1 MWREYQFAVSGVGGK
16 TETGNKGNQMTTV
29 KLEYDGK
36 TVELPV
42 LEATTGERAIDISEL
57 RAKTGL
63 TTLDAGFGNTAS
75 CISTI
80 TYVNG
85 EKGVLRYRGIPIET
99 VAEKMTFIETAWLLI
114 YGRLPT
120 QSELR
125 AFSVRLTNNE
135 LLHEGLLHHFDA
147 FPPNGQP
154 MSILSAVVNS
164 LICYSP
170 EIMDTANE
178 EAMRNAVA
186 AIISKVR
193 TIAAFSYRKAMGLP
207 FIYPDPVRSYCDNF
221 LHMMFSLPNRPHQP
235 TPEAVKAL
243 NLFLMLH
250 ADHEQN
256 CSTSTVRIV
265 GSAETNLFSSVS
277 AGICA
282 LWGKLH
288 GGANVAVAEMLRH
301 LVDDGESTADF
312 IERVKRKEVRL
323 MGFGHRVY
331 KTFDPRA
338 KVLKRAVFDLLNAEK
353 VRDPLIDKALELE
366 QAALADDYFK
376 ERNLYPNVDFYSG
389 MILRALKIPLNMY
402 TVMFAI
408 GRIPGWIAH
417 WVEGNQ
423 GVRRLA
429 RPRQLYQGEVETPF
443 VPLDLR
449 NGL

>member
-1 MWREYQFAVSGVGGK
+1 MTEK
-16 TETGNKGNQMTTV
+16 TV
-29 KLEYDGK
+29 RLEYGGG

-42 LEATTGERAIDISEL
+42 LCSATGEMCVDITEL

-63 TTLDAGFGNTAS
+63 TTFDPGLGNTAS
-75 CISTI
+75 CASKI

-85 EKGVLRYRGIPIET
+85 ERGILRYRGIPIET
-99 VAEKMTFIETAWLLI
+99 VAEKMTFVETAWLLI

-120 QSELR
+120 KAEMK
-125 AFSVRLTNNE
+125 AFSARLTNNE

-170 EIMDTANE
+170 EIMETADE

-207 FIYPDPVRSYCDNF
+207 FVYPDPARSYCDNF
-221 LHMMFSLPNRPHQP
+221 LHMMFSIPHKPHQP
-235 TPEAVKAL
+235 TSEAVRAL
-243 NLFLMLH
+243 NLFLTLH

-265 GSAETNLFSSVS
+265 GSAETNLFSSVAS
-277 AGICA
+277 GICA

-288 GGANVAVAEMLRH
+288 GGANVAVFEMLSR
-301 LVDDGESTADF
+301 LAKGDESVEDF
-312 IERVKRKEVRL
+312 VERVKQKRTRL

-338 KVLKRAVFDLLNAEK
+338 KILKKAVFDLIGSERIEN
-353 VRDPLIDKALELE
+353 DPLIDIALKLE
-366 QAALADDYFK
+366 NAALNDDYFK
-376 ERNLYPNVDFYSG
+376 ERHLYPNVDFYSG
-389 MILRALKIPLNMY
+389 MILRALRIPLNMY

-417 WVEGNQ
+417 WREGNE
-423 GVRRLA
+423 GAPRLT
-429 RPRQLYQGEVETPF
+429 RPRQLYTGAVETPF
-443 VPLDLR
+443 VPIELR
-449 NGL
+449 PDEEM

>member
-1 MWREYQFAVSGVGGK
+1 MTEK
-16 TETGNKGNQMTTV
+16 TV
-29 KLEYDGK
+29 RLEYGGG

-42 LEATTGERAIDISEL
+42 LCSATGEMCVDITEL

-63 TTLDAGFGNTAS
+63 TTFDPGLGNTAS
-75 CISTI
+75 CASKI

-85 EKGVLRYRGIPIET
+85 ERGILRYRGIPIET
-99 VAEKMTFIETAWLLI
+99 VAEKMTFVETAWLLI

-120 QSELR
+120 KAEMK
-125 AFSVRLTNNE
+125 AFSARLTNNE

-170 EIMDTANE
+170 EIMETADE

-207 FIYPDPVRSYCDNF
+207 FVYPDPARSYCDNF
-221 LHMMFSLPNRPHQP
+221 LHMMFSIPHKPHQP
-235 TPEAVKAL
+235 TPEAVRAL
-243 NLFLMLH
+243 NLFLTLH

-265 GSAETNLFSSVS
+265 GSAETNLFSSVAS
-277 AGICA
+277 GICA

-288 GGANVAVAEMLRH
+288 GGANVAVFEMLSR
-301 LVDDGESTADF
+301 LAKGDESVEDF
-312 IERVKRKEVRL
+312 VERVKQKRTRL

-338 KVLKRAVFDLLNAEK
+338 KILKKAVFDLIGSERIEN
-353 VRDPLIDKALELE
+353 DPLIDIALKLE
-366 QAALADDYFK
+366 NAALNDDYFK
-376 ERNLYPNVDFYSG
+376 ERHLYPNVDFYSG
-389 MILRALKIPLNMY
+389 MILRALRIPLNMY

-417 WVEGNQ
+417 WREGNE
-423 GVRRLA
+423 GAPRLT
-429 RPRQLYQGEVETPF
+429 RPRQLYTGAVETPF
-443 VPLDLR
+443 VPIELR
-449 NGL
+449 PDEEM

>member
-1 MWREYQFAVSGVGGK
+1 MTSVRLEYGGK
-16 TETGNKGNQMTTV
+16 TV
-29 KLEYDGK
+29 D
-36 TVELPV
+36 LPV
-42 LEATTGERAIDISEL
+42 LRSTTGEECIDITEL

-63 TTLDAGFGNTAS
+63 TTFDPGFGNTAACAS
-75 CISTI
+75 KI

-85 EKGVLRYRGIPIET
+85 EKGILRYRGIPIET
-99 VAEKMTFIETAWLLI
+99 VAEKMTFVETAWLLI

-120 QSELR
+120 MAEMK
-125 AFSVRLTNNE
+125 AFSTPLTNNE

-170 EIMDTANE
+170 EIMDTTDE

-207 FIYPDPVRSYCDNF
+207 FVYPDPARSYCENF
-221 LHMMFSLPNRPHQP
+221 LHMMFSIPHRPHQP

-265 GSAETNLFSSVS
+265 GSAETNLFSSVAS
-277 AGICA
+277 GVCA

-288 GGANVAVAEMLRH
+288 GGANVAVFEMLSR
-301 LVDDGESTADF
+301 LANGDESVESF
-312 IERVKRKEVRL
+312 VERVKNKQARL

-338 KVLKRAVFDLLNAEK
+338 KILKKAVFDLLETERAD
-353 VRDPLIDKALELE
+353 DPLINIALKLE
-366 QAALADDYFK
+366 ETALNDDYFK
-376 ERNLYPNVDFYSG
+376 ERHLYPNVDFYSG
-389 MILRALKIPLNMY
+389 MILRALRIPLNMY

-408 GRIPGWIAH
+408 GRVPGWIAH
-417 WVEGNQ
+417 WREGNE
-423 GVRRLA
+423 GARRLV
-429 RPRQLYQGEVETPF
+429 RPRQLYQGAVETPF
-443 VPLDLR
+443 LPLDLR
-449 NGL
+449 QDEEWDNEK

>member
-1 MWREYQFAVSGVGGK
+1 MTEK
-16 TETGNKGNQMTTV
+16 TV
-29 KLEYDGK
+29 RLEYGGG

-42 LEATTGERAIDISEL
+42 LCSATGEMCVDITEL

-63 TTLDAGFGNTAS
+63 TTFDPGLGNTAS
-75 CISTI
+75 CASKI

-85 EKGVLRYRGIPIET
+85 ERGILRYRGIPIET
-99 VAEKMTFIETAWLLI
+99 VAEKMTFVETAWLLI

-120 QSELR
+120 KAEMK
-125 AFSVRLTNNE
+125 AFSARLTNNE

-170 EIMDTANE
+170 EIMETADE

-207 FIYPDPVRSYCDNF
+207 FVYPDPAPSYCDNF
-221 LHMMFSLPNRPHQP
+221 LHMMFSIPHKPHQP
-235 TPEAVKAL
+235 TPEAVRAL
-243 NLFLMLH
+243 NLFLTLH

-265 GSAETNLFSSVS
+265 GSAETNLFSSVAS
-277 AGICA
+277 GICA

-288 GGANVAVAEMLRH
+288 GGANVAVFEMLSR
-301 LVDDGESTADF
+301 LAKGDESVEDF
-312 IERVKRKEVRL
+312 VERVKQKRTRL

-338 KVLKRAVFDLLNAEK
+338 KILKKAVFDLIGSERIEN
-353 VRDPLIDKALELE
+353 DPLIDIALKLE
-366 QAALADDYFK
+366 NAALNDDYFK
-376 ERNLYPNVDFYSG
+376 ERHLYPNVDFYSG
-389 MILRALKIPLNMY
+389 MILRALRIPLNMY

-417 WVEGNQ
+417 WREGNE
-423 GVRRLA
+423 GAPRLT
-429 RPRQLYQGEVETPF
+429 RPRQLYTGAVETPF
-443 VPLDLR
+443 VPIELR
-449 NGL
+449 PDEEM

>member
-1 MWREYQFAVSGVGGK
+1 
-16 TETGNKGNQMTTV
+16 MTTV

-338 KVLKRAVFDLLNAEK
+338 KVLNRAVFDLLNAEK

>member
-1 MWREYQFAVSGVGGK
+1 MTSVRLEYGGK
-16 TETGNKGNQMTTV
+16 TV
-29 KLEYDGK
+29 D
-36 TVELPV
+36 LPV
-42 LEATTGERAIDISEL
+42 LRSTTGEECIDITEL

-63 TTLDAGFGNTAS
+63 TTFDPGFGNTAACAS
-75 CISTI
+75 KI

-85 EKGVLRYRGIPIET
+85 EKGILRYRGIPIET
-99 VAEKMTFIETAWLLI
+99 VAEKMTFVETAWLLI

-120 QSELR
+120 MAEMK
-125 AFSVRLTNNE
+125 AFSTRLTNNE

-170 EIMDTANE
+170 EIMDTTDE

-207 FIYPDPVRSYCDNF
+207 FVYPDPARSYCENF
-221 LHMMFSLPNRPHQP
+221 LHMMFSIPHRPHQP

-265 GSAETNLFSSVS
+265 GSAETNLFSSVAS
-277 AGICA
+277 GVCA

-288 GGANVAVAEMLRH
+288 GGANVAVFEMLSR
-301 LVDDGESTADF
+301 LANGDESVESF
-312 IERVKRKEVRL
+312 VERVKNKQARL

-338 KVLKRAVFDLLNAEK
+338 KILKKAVFDLLETERAD
-353 VRDPLIDKALELE
+353 DPLINIALKLE
-366 QAALADDYFK
+366 ETALNDDYFK
-376 ERNLYPNVDFYSG
+376 ERHLYPNVDFYSG
-389 MILRALKIPLNMY
+389 MILRALRIPLNMY

-408 GRIPGWIAH
+408 GRVPGWIAH
-417 WVEGNQ
+417 WREGNE
-423 GVRRLA
+423 GARRLV
-429 RPRQLYQGEVETPF
+429 RPRQLYQGAVETPF
-443 VPLDLR
+443 LPLDLR
-449 NGL
+449 QDEEWDNEK

>member
-1 MWREYQFAVSGVGGK
+1 MTEK
-16 TETGNKGNQMTTV
+16 TV
-29 KLEYDGK
+29 RLEYGGG

-42 LEATTGERAIDISEL
+42 LCSATGEMCVDITEL

-63 TTLDAGFGNTAS
+63 TTFDPGLGNTAS
-75 CISTI
+75 CASKI

-85 EKGVLRYRGIPIET
+85 ERGILRYRGIPIET
-99 VAEKMTFIETAWLLI
+99 VAEKMTFVETAWLLI

-120 QSELR
+120 KAEMK
-125 AFSVRLTNNE
+125 AFSARLTNNE

-170 EIMDTANE
+170 EIMETADE

-207 FIYPDPVRSYCDNF
+207 FVYPDPARSYCDNF
-221 LHMMFSLPNRPHQP
+221 LHMMFSIPHKPHQP
-235 TPEAVKAL
+235 TPEAVRAL
-243 NLFLMLH
+243 NLFLTLH

-265 GSAETNLFSSVS
+265 GSAETNLFSSVAS
-277 AGICA
+277 GICA

-288 GGANVAVAEMLRH
+288 GGANVAVFEMLSR
-301 LVDDGESTADF
+301 LAKGDESVEDF
-312 IERVKRKEVRL
+312 IERVKQKRTRL

-338 KVLKRAVFDLLNAEK
+338 KILKKAVFDLIGSERIEN
-353 VRDPLIDKALELE
+353 DPLIDIALKLE
-366 QAALADDYFK
+366 NAALNDDYFK
-376 ERNLYPNVDFYSG
+376 ERHLYPNVDFYSG
-389 MILRALKIPLNMY
+389 MILRALRIPLNMY

-417 WVEGNQ
+417 WREGNE
-423 GVRRLA
+423 GAPRLT
-429 RPRQLYQGEVETPF
+429 RPRQLYTGAVETPF
-443 VPLDLR
+443 VPIELR
-449 NGL
+449 PDEEM

>member
-1 MWREYQFAVSGVGGK
+1 MTSVRLEYGGK
-16 TETGNKGNQMTTV
+16 TV
-29 KLEYDGK
+29 D
-36 TVELPV
+36 LPV
-42 LEATTGERAIDISEL
+42 LRSTTGEECIDITEL

-63 TTLDAGFGNTAS
+63 TTFDPGFGNTAACAS
-75 CISTI
+75 KI

-99 VAEKMTFIETAWLLI
+99 VAEKMTFVETAWLLI

-120 QSELR
+120 MAEMK
-125 AFSVRLTNNE
+125 AFSTRLTNNE

-170 EIMDTANE
+170 EIMDTTDE

-207 FIYPDPVRSYCDNF
+207 FVYPDPARSYCENF
-221 LHMMFSLPNRPHQP
+221 LHMMFSIPHRPHQP

-265 GSAETNLFSSVS
+265 GSAETNLFSSVAS
-277 AGICA
+277 GVCA

-288 GGANVAVAEMLRH
+288 GGANVAVFEMLSR
-301 LVDDGESTADF
+301 LANGDESVESF
-312 IERVKRKEVRL
+312 VERVKNKQARL

-338 KVLKRAVFDLLNAEK
+338 RILKKAVFDLLETERAD
-353 VRDPLIDKALELE
+353 DPLINIALKLE
-366 QAALADDYFK
+366 ETALNDDYFK
-376 ERNLYPNVDFYSG
+376 ERHLYPNVDFYSG
-389 MILRALKIPLNMY
+389 MILRALRIPLNMY

-408 GRIPGWIAH
+408 GRVPGWIAH
-417 WVEGNQ
+417 WREGNE
-423 GVRRLA
+423 GARRLV
-429 RPRQLYQGEVETPF
+429 RPRQLYQGAVETPF
-443 VPLDLR
+443 LPLDLR
-449 NGL
+449 QDEEWDNEK

>member
-1 MWREYQFAVSGVGGK
+1 
-16 TETGNKGNQMTTV
+16 MTTV

-353 VRDPLIDKALELE
+353 VNDPLIDKALELE

>member
-1 MWREYQFAVSGVGGK
+1 
-16 TETGNKGNQMTTV
+16 MTTV

-135 LLHEGLLHHFDA
+135 LLHEGLLHHFVA

>member
-1 MWREYQFAVSGVGGK
+1 
-16 TETGNKGNQMTTV
+16 MTTV

-408 GRIPGWIAH
+408 GRIPGWIAN

>member
-1 MWREYQFAVSGVGGK
+1 MTEK
-16 TETGNKGNQMTTV
+16 TV
-29 KLEYDGK
+29 RLEYGGG

-42 LEATTGERAIDISEL
+42 LCSATGEMCVDITEL

-63 TTLDAGFGNTAS
+63 TTFDPGLGNTAS
-75 CISTI
+75 CASKI

-85 EKGVLRYRGIPIET
+85 ERGILRYRGIPIET
-99 VAEKMTFIETAWLLI
+99 VAEKMTFVETAWLLI

-120 QSELR
+120 KAEMK
-125 AFSVRLTNNE
+125 AFSARLTNNE

-170 EIMDTANE
+170 EIMETADE

-207 FIYPDPVRSYCDNF
+207 FVYPDPARSYCDNF
-221 LHMMFSLPNRPHQP
+221 LHMMFSIPHKPHQP
-235 TPEAVKAL
+235 TPEAVRAL
-243 NLFLMLH
+243 NLFLTLH

-265 GSAETNLFSSVS
+265 GSAETNLFSSVAS
-277 AGICA
+277 GICA

-288 GGANVAVAEMLRH
+288 GGANVAVFEMLSR
-301 LVDDGESTADF
+301 LAKGDESVEDF
-312 IERVKRKEVRL
+312 VERVKQKRTRL

-338 KVLKRAVFDLLNAEK
+338 KILKKAVFDLIGSERIEN
-353 VRDPLIDKALELE
+353 DPLIDIALKLE
-366 QAALADDYFK
+366 NAALNDDYFK
-376 ERNLYPNVDFYSG
+376 ERHLYPNVDFYSG
-389 MILRALKIPLNMY
+389 MILRALRIPLNMY

-417 WVEGNQ
+417 WREGNE
-423 GVRRLA
+423 GVPRLT
-429 RPRQLYQGEVETPF
+429 RPRQLYTGAVETPF
-443 VPLDLR
+443 VPIELR
-449 NGL
+449 PDEEM

>member
-1 MWREYQFAVSGVGGK
+1 MTSVRLEYGGK
-16 TETGNKGNQMTTV
+16 TV
-29 KLEYDGK
+29 D
-36 TVELPV
+36 LPV
-42 LEATTGERAIDISEL
+42 LRSTTGEECIDITEL

-63 TTLDAGFGNTAS
+63 TTFDPGFGNTAACAS
-75 CISTI
+75 KI

-85 EKGVLRYRGIPIET
+85 EKGILRYRGIPIET
-99 VAEKMTFIETAWLLI
+99 VAEKMTFVETAWLLI

-120 QSELR
+120 MAEMK
-125 AFSVRLTNNE
+125 AFSTRLTNNE

-170 EIMDTANE
+170 EIMDTTDE

-207 FIYPDPVRSYCDNF
+207 FVYPDPARSYCENF
-221 LHMMFSLPNRPHQP
+221 LHMMFSIPHRPHQP

-265 GSAETNLFSSVS
+265 GSAETNLFSSVAS
-277 AGICA
+277 GVCA

-288 GGANVAVAEMLRH
+288 GGANVAVFEMLSR
-301 LVDDGESTADF
+301 LAKGDESVESF
-312 IERVKRKEVRL
+312 VERVKKKQARL

-338 KVLKRAVFDLLNAEK
+338 RILKKAVFDLLETERAD
-353 VRDPLIDKALELE
+353 DPLINIALQLE
-366 QAALADDYFK
+366 ETALNDDYFK
-376 ERNLYPNVDFYSG
+376 ERHLYPNVDFYSG
-389 MILRALKIPLNMY
+389 MILRALRIPLNMY

-408 GRIPGWIAH
+408 GRVPGWIAH
-417 WVEGNQ
+417 WREGNE
-423 GVRRLA
+423 GARRLV
-429 RPRQLYQGEVETPF
+429 RPRQLYQGAVETSF
-443 VPLDLR
+443 LPLELR
-449 NGL
+449 QDEE

>member
-1 MWREYQFAVSGVGGK
+1 MTEK
-16 TETGNKGNQMTTV
+16 TV
-29 KLEYDGK
+29 RLEYGGG

-42 LEATTGERAIDISEL
+42 LCSATGEMCVDITEL

-63 TTLDAGFGNTAS
+63 TTFDPGLGNTAS
-75 CISTI
+75 CASKI

-85 EKGVLRYRGIPIET
+85 ERGILRYRGIPIET
-99 VAEKMTFIETAWLLI
+99 VAEKMTFVETAWLLI

-120 QSELR
+120 KAEMK
-125 AFSVRLTNNE
+125 AFSARLTNNE

-170 EIMDTANE
+170 EIMETADE

-207 FIYPDPVRSYCDNF
+207 FVYPDPARSYCNNF
-221 LHMMFSLPNRPHQP
+221 LHMMFSIPHKPHQP
-235 TPEAVKAL
+235 TPEAVRAL
-243 NLFLMLH
+243 NLFLTLH

-265 GSAETNLFSSVS
+265 GSAETNLFSSVAS
-277 AGICA
+277 GICA

-288 GGANVAVAEMLRH
+288 GGANVAVFEMLSR
-301 LVDDGESTADF
+301 LAKGDESVEDF
-312 IERVKRKEVRL
+312 VERVKQKRTRL

-338 KVLKRAVFDLLNAEK
+338 KILKKAVFDLIGSERIEN
-353 VRDPLIDKALELE
+353 DPLIDIALKLE
-366 QAALADDYFK
+366 NAALNDDYFK
-376 ERNLYPNVDFYSG
+376 ERHLYPNVDFYSG
-389 MILRALKIPLNMY
+389 MILRALRIPLNMY

-417 WVEGNQ
+417 WREGNE
-423 GVRRLA
+423 GAPRLT
-429 RPRQLYQGEVETPF
+429 RPRQLYTGAVETPF
-443 VPLDLR
+443 VPIELR
-449 NGL
+449 PDEEM

>member
-1 MWREYQFAVSGVGGK
+1 
-16 TETGNKGNQMTTV
+16 MTQKTV
-29 KLEYDGK
+29 KLQYDGK
-36 TVELPV
+36 EFELP
-42 LEATTGERAIDISEL
+42 LLYSTTGESCIDISKL
-57 RAKTGL
+57 RAETGL
-63 TTLDAGFGNTAS
+63 TTLDPGFGNTAS
-75 CISTI
+75 CISKI

-85 EKGVLRYRGIPIET
+85 EKGILRYRGIPIET
-99 VAEKMTFIETAWLLI
+99 VAEKMTFVETAWLLI

-120 QSELR
+120 MSEMKK
-125 AFSVRLTNNE
+125 FSARLTNNE
-135 LLHEGLLHHFDA
+135 LLHEGLLHHFEA

-170 EIMDTANE
+170 EIMDTTDE

-207 FIYPDPVRSYCDNF
+207 FVYPDPARSYCENF
-221 LHMMFSLPNRPHQP
+221 LHMMFSIPNRSHQP
-235 TPEAVKAL
+235 TQEAVKAL

-265 GSAETNLFSSVS
+265 GSADTNLFSSVAS
-277 AGICA
+277 GICA

-288 GGANVAVAEMLRH
+288 GGANVAVFEMLSR
-301 LVDDGESTADF
+301 LAKGDETVDEF
-312 IERVKRKEVRL
+312 VERVKQKQVRL

-338 KVLKRAVFDLLNAEK
+338 KILKKAVFDLLETE
-353 VRDPLIDKALELE
+353 RIDDPLIDIALKLEEKALK
-366 QAALADDYFK
+366 DDYFK

-389 MILRALKIPLNMY
+389 MILRALRIPLNMY

-408 GRIPGWIAH
+408 GRMPGWIAH
-417 WVEGNQ
+417 WCENNEGQ
-423 GVRRLA
+423 RRLS
-429 RPRQLYQGEVETPF
+429 RPRQLYLGSVDTPF
-443 VPLDLR
+443 VPLELR
-449 NGL
+449 HDEEGF

>member
-1 MWREYQFAVSGVGGK
+1 MTEK
-16 TETGNKGNQMTTV
+16 TV
-29 KLEYDGK
+29 RLEYGGG

-42 LEATTGERAIDISEL
+42 LCSATGEMCVDITEL

-63 TTLDAGFGNTAS
+63 TTFDPGLGNTAS
-75 CISTI
+75 CASKI

-85 EKGVLRYRGIPIET
+85 ERGILRYRGIPIET
-99 VAEKMTFIETAWLLI
+99 VAEKMTFVETAWLLI

-120 QSELR
+120 KAEMK
-125 AFSVRLTNNE
+125 AFSARLTNNE

-170 EIMDTANE
+170 EIMETADE
-178 EAMRNAVA
+178 EAMRNAAA

-207 FIYPDPVRSYCDNF
+207 FVYPDPARSYCDNF
-221 LHMMFSLPNRPHQP
+221 LHMMFSIPHKPHQP
-235 TPEAVKAL
+235 TPEAVRAL
-243 NLFLMLH
+243 NLFLTLH

-265 GSAETNLFSSVS
+265 GSAETNLFSSVAS
-277 AGICA
+277 GICA

-288 GGANVAVAEMLRH
+288 GGANVAVFEMLSR
-301 LVDDGESTADF
+301 LAKGDESVEDF
-312 IERVKRKEVRL
+312 VERVKQKRTRL

-338 KVLKRAVFDLLNAEK
+338 KILKKAVFDLIGSERIEN
-353 VRDPLIDKALELE
+353 DPLIDIALKLE
-366 QAALADDYFK
+366 NAALNDDYFK
-376 ERNLYPNVDFYSG
+376 ERHLYPNVDFYSG
-389 MILRALKIPLNMY
+389 MILRALRIPLNMY

-417 WVEGNQ
+417 WREGNE
-423 GVRRLA
+423 GAPRLT
-429 RPRQLYQGEVETPF
+429 RPRQLYTGAVETPF
-443 VPLDLR
+443 VPIELR
-449 NGL
+449 PDEEM

>member
-1 MWREYQFAVSGVGGK
+1 MTSVRLEYGGK
-16 TETGNKGNQMTTV
+16 TV
-29 KLEYDGK
+29 D
-36 TVELPV
+36 LPV
-42 LEATTGERAIDISEL
+42 LRSTTGEECIDITEL

-63 TTLDAGFGNTAS
+63 TTFDPGFGNTAACAS
-75 CISTI
+75 KI

-85 EKGVLRYRGIPIET
+85 EKGILRYRGIPIET
-99 VAEKMTFIETAWLLI
+99 VAEKMTFVETAWLLI

-120 QSELR
+120 MSEMK
-125 AFSVRLTNNE
+125 AFSTRLTNNE

-170 EIMDTANE
+170 EIMDTTDG

-207 FIYPDPVRSYCDNF
+207 FVYPDPARSYCENF
-221 LHMMFSLPNRPHQP
+221 LHMMFSIPHRPHQP

-265 GSAETNLFSSVS
+265 GSAETNLFSSVAS
-277 AGICA
+277 GVCA

-288 GGANVAVAEMLRH
+288 GGANVAVFEMLSR
-301 LVDDGESTADF
+301 LAKGDESVESF
-312 IERVKRKEVRL
+312 VERVKRKQARL

-338 KVLKRAVFDLLNAEK
+338 RILKKAVFDLLETERAD
-353 VRDPLIDKALELE
+353 DPLINIALKLE
-366 QAALADDYFK
+366 ETALNDDYFK
-376 ERNLYPNVDFYSG
+376 ERHLYPNVDFYSG
-389 MILRALKIPLNMY
+389 MILRALRIPLNMY

-408 GRIPGWIAH
+408 GRVPGWIAH
-417 WVEGNQ
+417 WREGNE
-423 GVRRLA
+423 GARRLV
-429 RPRQLYQGEVETPF
+429 RPRQLYQGAVETPF
-443 VPLDLR
+443 LPLDLR
-449 NGL
+449 QDEEGENEK

>member
-1 MWREYQFAVSGVGGK
+1 MTA
-16 TETGNKGNQMTTV
+16 TTV
-29 KLEYDGK
+29 KLLYDGK
-36 TVELPV
+36 EYELPV
-42 LEATTGERAIDISEL
+42 LYSTTGEGCIDISKL
-57 RAKTGL
+57 RAETGL
-63 TTLDAGFGNTAS
+63 TTLDPGFGNTAS
-75 CISTI
+75 CVSRI

-85 EKGVLRYRGIPIET
+85 EKGILRYRGIPIET
-99 VAEKMTFIETAWLLI
+99 VAEKMTFVETAWLLI

-120 QSELR
+120 MAEMKK
-125 AFSVRLTNNE
+125 FSARLTNNE

-170 EIMDTANE
+170 EIMDTNDE

-207 FIYPDPVRSYCDNF
+207 FVYPDPARSYCDNF
-221 LHMMFSLPNRPHQP
+221 LHMMFSIPHKPYQP
-235 TPEAVKAL
+235 TQEAIKAL

-265 GSAETNLFSSVS
+265 GSAETNLFSSVAS
-277 AGICA
+277 GICA

-288 GGANVAVAEMLRH
+288 GGANVAVFEMLSR
-301 LVDDGESTADF
+301 LAKGEETADEF
-312 IERVKRKEVRL
+312 IKRVKRKEARL

-338 KVLKRAVFDLLNAEK
+338 KILKKAVFDLLETE
-353 VRDPLIDKALELE
+353 RISDPLIDMALKLEEKALN
-366 QAALADDYFK
+366 DNYFK

-408 GRIPGWIAH
+408 GRMPGWIAH
-417 WVEGNQ
+417 WRENNEDL
-423 GVRRLA
+423 RRLA
-429 RPRQLYQGEVETPF
+429 RPRQLYLGPAETPF
-443 VPLDLR
+443 IPLELR
-449 NGL
+449 HDENF

>member
-1 MWREYQFAVSGVGGK
+1 M
-16 TETGNKGNQMTTV
+16 TEKMAR
-29 KLEYDGK
+29 LEFDGK
-36 TVELPV
+36 VIELP
-42 LEATTGERAIDISEL
+42 LLDATTGERCIDISEL
-57 RAKTGL
+57 RAKTGV
-63 TTLDAGFGNTAS
+63 TTLDPGFGNTAS
-75 CISTI
+75 CCSKI

-85 EKGVLRYRGIPIET
+85 EKGILRYRGLPIEE
-99 VAEKMTFIETAWLLI
+99 VAENMTFIETAWLLI

-120 QSELR
+120 RAELK
-125 AFSVRLTNNE
+125 AFSARLTHNE

-147 FPPNGQP
+147 FPANGQP

-207 FIYPDPVRSYCDNF
+207 YVYPDPARSYCSNF
-221 LHMMFSLPNRPHQP
+221 LHMMFSLPNKPHQP
-235 TPEAVKAL
+235 TDEAVKAL

-265 GSAETNLFSSVS
+265 GSAETNLFSSVA

-288 GGANVAVAEMLRH
+288 GGANVAVFEMLNR
-301 LVDDGESTADF
+301 LARGQEDIPSF
-312 IERVKRKEVRL
+312 IERVKKKEVRL

-338 KVLKRAVFDLLNAEK
+338 KILKKAVFNLLDAEQ
-353 VRDPLIDKALELE
+353 VEDPLIDIALQLE
-366 QAALADDYFK
+366 EVALKDDYFK

-389 MILRALKIPLNMY
+389 MILRALRIPLNMY

-417 WVEGNQ
+417 WIEGSENS
-423 GVRRLA
+423 RLA
-429 RPRQLYQGEVETPF
+429 RPRQLYLGNVTTPF
-443 VPLDLR
+443 VPMELR
-449 NGL
+449 HGEDEQ

>member
-1 MWREYQFAVSGVGGK
+1 MTEK
-16 TETGNKGNQMTTV
+16 TV
-29 KLEYDGK
+29 RLEYGGG

-42 LEATTGERAIDISEL
+42 LCSATGEMCVDITEL

-63 TTLDAGFGNTAS
+63 TTFDPGLGNTAS
-75 CISTI
+75 CASKI

-85 EKGVLRYRGIPIET
+85 EKGILRYRGIPIET
-99 VAEKMTFIETAWLLI
+99 VAEKMTFVETAWLLI

-120 QSELR
+120 KAEMK
-125 AFSVRLTNNE
+125 AFSARLTNNE

-170 EIMDTANE
+170 EIMETADE

-207 FIYPDPVRSYCDNF
+207 FVYPDPARSYCDNF
-221 LHMMFSLPNRPHQP
+221 LHMMFSIPHKPHQP
-235 TPEAVKAL
+235 TPEAVRAL
-243 NLFLMLH
+243 NLFLTLH

-265 GSAETNLFSSVS
+265 GSAETNLFSSVAS
-277 AGICA
+277 GICA

-288 GGANVAVAEMLRH
+288 GGANVAVFEMLSR
-301 LVDDGESTADF
+301 LAKGDESVEDF
-312 IERVKRKEVRL
+312 VERVKQKRTRL

-338 KVLKRAVFDLLNAEK
+338 KILKKAVFDLIGSERIEN
-353 VRDPLIDKALELE
+353 DPLIDIALKLE
-366 QAALADDYFK
+366 NAALNDDYFK
-376 ERNLYPNVDFYSG
+376 ERHLYPNVDFYSG
-389 MILRALKIPLNMY
+389 MILRALRIPLNMY

-417 WVEGNQ
+417 WREGNE
-423 GVRRLA
+423 GAPRLT
-429 RPRQLYQGEVETPF
+429 RPRQLYTGAVETPF
-443 VPLDLR
+443 VPIELR
-449 NGL
+449 PDEEM

>member
-1 MWREYQFAVSGVGGK
+1 
-16 TETGNKGNQMTTV
+16 MTTV

-353 VRDPLIDKALELE
+353 VNDPLIDKALELE

-417 WVEGNQ
+417 WGEGNQ

-429 RPRQLYQGEVETPF
+429 RPRQLYQGAVETPF

>member
-1 MWREYQFAVSGVGGK
+1 
-16 TETGNKGNQMTTV
+16 MTTV

-36 TVELPV
+36 TVELPL

-75 CISTI
+75 CVSTI

-85 EKGVLRYRGIPIET
+85 EKGILRYRGIPIET

-288 GGANVAVAEMLRH
+288 GGANVAVAEMLKH
-301 LVDDGESTADF
+301 LVDGGESTADF

-338 KVLKRAVFDLLNAEK
+338 KVLKRAVFDLLDAEK

-417 WVEGNQ
+417 WAEGNQ

-429 RPRQLYQGEVETPF
+429 RPRQLYQGAVETPF

>member
-1 MWREYQFAVSGVGGK
+1 
-16 TETGNKGNQMTTV
+16 MTTV

-36 TVELPV
+36 TVELPL

-75 CISTI
+75 CVSTI

-85 EKGVLRYRGIPIET
+85 EKGILRYRGIPIET

-301 LVDDGESTADF
+301 LVDGGEITADF

-338 KVLKRAVFDLLNAEK
+338 KVLKRAVFDLLDAEK

-417 WVEGNQ
+417 WAEGNQ

-429 RPRQLYQGEVETPF
+429 RPRQLYQGAVETPF

>member
-1 MWREYQFAVSGVGGK
+1 MTSVRLEYGGK
-16 TETGNKGNQMTTV
+16 TV
-29 KLEYDGK
+29 D
-36 TVELPV
+36 LPV
-42 LEATTGERAIDISEL
+42 LRSTTGEECIDITEL

-63 TTLDAGFGNTAS
+63 TTFDPGFGNTAACAS
-75 CISTI
+75 KI

-85 EKGVLRYRGIPIET
+85 EKGILRYRGIPIET
-99 VAEKMTFIETAWLLI
+99 VAEKMTFVETAWLLI

-120 QSELR
+120 MSEMK
-125 AFSVRLTNNE
+125 AFSTRLTNNE

-170 EIMDTANE
+170 EIMDTTDG

-207 FIYPDPVRSYCDNF
+207 FVYPDPARSYCENF
-221 LHMMFSLPNRPHQP
+221 LHMMFSIPHRPHQP

-265 GSAETNLFSSVS
+265 GSAETNLFSSVAS
-277 AGICA
+277 GVCA

-288 GGANVAVAEMLRH
+288 GGANVAVFEMLSR
-301 LVDDGESTADF
+301 LAKGDESVESF
-312 IERVKRKEVRL
+312 VERVKRKQARL

-338 KVLKRAVFDLLNAEK
+338 RILKKAVFDLLETERAD
-353 VRDPLIDKALELE
+353 DPLINIALKLE
-366 QAALADDYFK
+366 ETALNDDYFK
-376 ERNLYPNVDFYSG
+376 ERHLYPNVDFYSG
-389 MILRALKIPLNMY
+389 MILRALRIPLNMY

-408 GRIPGWIAH
+408 GRVPGWIAH
-417 WVEGNQ
+417 WREGNE
-423 GVRRLA
+423 GARRLV
-429 RPRQLYQGEVETPF
+429 RPRQLYQGAVETSF
-443 VPLDLR
+443 LPLDLR
-449 NGL
+449 QDEEGENEK

>member
-1 MWREYQFAVSGVGGK
+1 MTSVRLEYGGK
-16 TETGNKGNQMTTV
+16 TV
-29 KLEYDGK
+29 D
-36 TVELPV
+36 LPV
-42 LEATTGERAIDISEL
+42 LRSTTGEECIDITEL

-63 TTLDAGFGNTAS
+63 TTFDPGFGNTAACAS
-75 CISTI
+75 KI

-85 EKGVLRYRGIPIET
+85 EKGILRYRGIPIET
-99 VAEKMTFIETAWLLI
+99 VAEKMTFVETAWLLI

-120 QSELR
+120 MAEMK
-125 AFSVRLTNNE
+125 AFSTRLTNNE

-170 EIMDTANE
+170 EIMDTTDE

-207 FIYPDPVRSYCDNF
+207 FVYPDPARSYCENF
-221 LHMMFSLPNRPHQP
+221 LHMMFSIPHRPHQP

-265 GSAETNLFSSVS
+265 GSAETNLFSSVAS
-277 AGICA
+277 GVCA

-288 GGANVAVAEMLRH
+288 GGANVAVFEMLSR
-301 LVDDGESTADF
+301 LAKGDESVESF
-312 IERVKRKEVRL
+312 VERVKRKQARL

-338 KVLKRAVFDLLNAEK
+338 RILKKAVFDLLETERAD
-353 VRDPLIDKALELE
+353 DPLINIALKLE
-366 QAALADDYFK
+366 ETALNDDYFK
-376 ERNLYPNVDFYSG
+376 ERHLYPNVDFYSG
-389 MILRALKIPLNMY
+389 MILRALRIPLNMY

-408 GRIPGWIAH
+408 GRVPGWIAH
-417 WVEGNQ
+417 WREGNE
-423 GVRRLA
+423 GARRLV
-429 RPRQLYQGEVETPF
+429 RPRQLYQGAVETPF
-443 VPLDLR
+443 LPLDLR
-449 NGL
+449 QDEEWDNEK

>member
-1 MWREYQFAVSGVGGK
+1 
-16 TETGNKGNQMTTV
+16 MTQNRV
-29 KLEYDGK
+29 RLEYDGN
-36 TVELPV
+36 VLELP
-42 LEATTGERAIDISEL
+42 LLDATTGERCIDISEL

-63 TTLDAGFGNTAS
+63 TTLDPGFGNTAS
-75 CISTI
+75 CSSKI

-85 EKGVLRYRGIPIET
+85 EKGILRYRGLPIEE
-99 VAEKMTFIETAWLLI
+99 VAGNMTFIETAWLLI

-120 QSELR
+120 RAELK
-125 AFSVRLTNNE
+125 AFSARLTHNE

-147 FPPNGQP
+147 FPANGQP

-207 FIYPDPVRSYCDNF
+207 YIYPDPARSYCSNF

-235 TPEAVKAL
+235 TDEAVKAL

-265 GSAETNLFSSVS
+265 GSAETNLFSSVA

-288 GGANVAVAEMLRH
+288 GGANVAVFEMLTR
-301 LVDDGESTADF
+301 LSRGQEDIPSF
-312 IERVKRKEVRL
+312 IERVKKKEVRL

-338 KVLKRAVFDLLNAEK
+338 KILKKAVFELLEAEQ
-353 VRDPLIDKALELE
+353 VEDPLIDIALQLE
-366 QAALADDYFK
+366 EVALNDDYFR

-389 MILRALKIPLNMY
+389 MILRALRIPLNMY

-417 WVEGNQ
+417 WIEGNENS
-423 GVRRLA
+423 RLA
-429 RPRQLYQGEVETPF
+429 RPRQLYLGDVDMPF
-443 VPLDLR
+443 VPMELR
-449 NGL
+449 HGEDEQ

>member
-1 MWREYQFAVSGVGGK
+1 MTEK
-16 TETGNKGNQMTTV
+16 TV
-29 KLEYDGK
+29 RLEYGGG

-42 LEATTGERAIDISEL
+42 LCSATGEMCVDITEL

-63 TTLDAGFGNTAS
+63 TTFDPGLGNTAS
-75 CISTI
+75 CASKI

-85 EKGVLRYRGIPIET
+85 ERGILRYRGIPIET
-99 VAEKMTFIETAWLLI
+99 VAEKMTFVETAWLLI

-120 QSELR
+120 KAEMK
-125 AFSVRLTNNE
+125 AFSARLTNNE

-170 EIMDTANE
+170 EIMETADE

-207 FIYPDPVRSYCDNF
+207 FVYPDPARSYCDNF
-221 LHMMFSLPNRPHQP
+221 LHMMFSIPHKPHQP
-235 TPEAVKAL
+235 TPEAVRAL
-243 NLFLMLH
+243 NLFLTLH

-265 GSAETNLFSSVS
+265 GSAETNLFSSVAS
-277 AGICA
+277 GICA

-288 GGANVAVAEMLRH
+288 GGANVAVFEMLSR
-301 LVDDGESTADF
+301 LAKGDESVEDF
-312 IERVKRKEVRL
+312 VERVKQKRTRL
-323 MGFGHRVY
+323 MGFGHRIY

-338 KVLKRAVFDLLNAEK
+338 KILKKAVFDLIGSERIEN
-353 VRDPLIDKALELE
+353 DPLIDIALKLE
-366 QAALADDYFK
+366 NAALNDDYFK
-376 ERNLYPNVDFYSG
+376 ERHLYPNVDFYSG
-389 MILRALKIPLNMY
+389 MILRALRIPLNMY

-417 WVEGNQ
+417 WREGNE
-423 GVRRLA
+423 GAPRLT
-429 RPRQLYQGEVETPF
+429 RPRQLYTGAVETPF
-443 VPLDLR
+443 VPIELR
-449 NGL
+449 PDEEM

>member
-1 MWREYQFAVSGVGGK
+1 MTSVRLEYGGK
-16 TETGNKGNQMTTV
+16 TV
-29 KLEYDGK
+29 D
-36 TVELPV
+36 LPV
-42 LEATTGERAIDISEL
+42 LRSTTGEECIDITEL

-63 TTLDAGFGNTAS
+63 TTFDPGFGNTAACAS
-75 CISTI
+75 KI

-99 VAEKMTFIETAWLLI
+99 VAEKMTFVETAWLLI

-120 QSELR
+120 MAEMK
-125 AFSVRLTNNE
+125 AFSTRLTNNE

-170 EIMDTANE
+170 EIMDTTDE

-207 FIYPDPVRSYCDNF
+207 FVYPDPARSYCENF
-221 LHMMFSLPNRPHQP
+221 LHMMFSIPHRPHQP

-265 GSAETNLFSSVS
+265 GSAETNLFSSVAS
-277 AGICA
+277 GVCA

-288 GGANVAVAEMLRH
+288 GGANVAVFEMLSR
-301 LVDDGESTADF
+301 LAKGDESVESF
-312 IERVKRKEVRL
+312 VERVKNKQARL

-338 KVLKRAVFDLLNAEK
+338 RILKKAVFDLLETERAD
-353 VRDPLIDKALELE
+353 DPLINIALKLE
-366 QAALADDYFK
+366 ETALNDDYFK
-376 ERNLYPNVDFYSG
+376 ERHLYPNVDFYSG
-389 MILRALKIPLNMY
+389 MILRALRIPLNMY

-408 GRIPGWIAH
+408 GRVPGWIAH
-417 WVEGNQ
+417 WREGNE
-423 GVRRLA
+423 GARRLV
-429 RPRQLYQGEVETPF
+429 RPRQLYQGAVETPF
-443 VPLDLR
+443 LPLDLR
-449 NGL
+449 QDEEWDNEK